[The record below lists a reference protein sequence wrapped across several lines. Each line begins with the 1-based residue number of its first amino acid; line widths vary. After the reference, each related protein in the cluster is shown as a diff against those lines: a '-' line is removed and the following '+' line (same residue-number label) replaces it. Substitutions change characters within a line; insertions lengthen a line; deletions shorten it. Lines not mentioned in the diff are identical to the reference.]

1 MIIRIVLPLI
11 AIIVAISCTSAPL
24 VTHTVYRY
32 SIAGPTSDFRPGD
45 TVPLIWKGTPQLVQ
59 APPSGEKARVCV
71 ALVGPYSDVTA
82 LKASH
87 TPANTCPV
95 NVRGT
100 ILASDIAVIDLVIGA
115 PVDQSLVLP
124 RTLAPGYY
132 DLISVMAYGTAAA
145 DTGNSSSAAGIVHV
159 VAAP

>member
-1 MIIRIVLPLI
+1 MV
-11 AIIVAISCTSAPL
+11 VAISCTATPT
-24 VTHTVYRY
+24 VTHTVYQY
-32 SIAGPTSDFRPGD
+32 SVAGPTSDFRAGD

-59 APPSGEKARVCV
+59 GSPSGEKARLCV
-71 ALVGPYSDVTA
+71 GLVGPFSDVTA

-87 TPANTCPV
+87 TPARTCPV
-95 NVRGT
+95 DVRGT
-100 ILASDIAVIDLVIGA
+100 LIASDIAVIDIFIGA

-132 DLISVMAYGTAAA
+132 DLISVMAYGTADA
-145 DTGNSSSAAGIVHV
+145 DMGSSMSSGGIVHV